1 MNYDWRSNMTLGAKI
16 KEIRIQKSI
25 SVDELSAR
33 TGISRATLYR
43 YENASIKKIPVDI
56 LEKICSAL
64 EILPTELINES
75 NTSDN
80 TLPESFNNPQDALAF
95 ILKTPSLAAYG
106 GYDLSKMDDN
116 TILEFANEILAQIK
130 LVSYKYR

>member
-1 MNYDWRSNMTLGAKI
+1 MSLGSRI
-16 KEIRIQKSI
+16 KELRTQKGV
-25 SVDELSAR
+25 SVDELANK

-56 LEKICSAL
+56 LEKICFAL
-64 EILPTELINES
+64 EITPTELMNEAVQ
-75 NTSDN
+75 TDN
-80 TLPESFNNPQDALAF
+80 VLPESSNNPQDALTF

-106 GYDLSKMDDN
+106 GYDLSKMDDA

-130 LVSYKYR
+130 LVSYKYK

>member
-1 MNYDWRSNMTLGAKI
+1 MTLGAKI
-16 KEIRIQKSI
+16 KEIRIQKNI
-25 SVDELSAR
+25 SVDELSSR

-64 EILPTELINES
+64 EILPTDLINENS
-75 NTSDN
+75 SSD
-80 TLPESFNNPQDALAF
+80 TALPESFNNPQDALAF
-95 ILKTPSLAAYG
+95 ILKTPSLVAYG
-106 GYDLSKMDDN
+106 GYDLNKMDDA
-116 TILEFANEILAQIK
+116 TIMEFANEILTQIK

>member
-1 MNYDWRSNMTLGAKI
+1 MSLGSRI
-16 KEIRIQKSI
+16 KELRTQKGV
-25 SVDELSAR
+25 SVDDLAGR

-64 EILPTELINES
+64 EIMPAELMNDS
-75 NTSDN
+75 GQADN
-80 TLPESFNNPQDALAF
+80 TLPESFSNPQEALTF

-106 GYDLSKMDDN
+106 GYDLSKMDDA

-130 LVSYKYR
+130 LVSYKYK

>member
-1 MNYDWRSNMTLGAKI
+1 MTLGAKI
-16 KEIRIQKSI
+16 KEIRIQKNI
-25 SVDELSAR
+25 SVDELSSR

-64 EILPTELINES
+64 EILPSDLINENS
-75 NTSDN
+75 SSDAA
-80 TLPESFNNPQDALAF
+80 LPESFNNPQDALAF
-95 ILKTPSLAAYG
+95 ILKTPSLVAYG
-106 GYDLSKMDDN
+106 GYDLNKMDDA
-116 TILEFANEILAQIK
+116 TIMEFANEILTQIK

>member
-1 MNYDWRSNMTLGAKI
+1 MTLGAKI
-16 KEIRIQKSI
+16 KEIRTQKNM

-43 YENASIKKIPVDI
+43 YENSSIKKIPVDI
-56 LEKICSAL
+56 LEKISVTL
-64 EILPTELINES
+64 DVLP
-75 NTSDN
+75 SDLLN
-80 TLPESFNNPQDALAF
+80 DNSSSDSLLPESFDNPQDALAF

-106 GYDLSKMDDN
+106 GYDLSKMDDD
-116 TILEFANEILAQIK
+116 TIMEFANEILAQIK

>member
-1 MNYDWRSNMTLGAKI
+1 MTLGAKI
-16 KEIRIQKSI
+16 KEIRTQKNI

-43 YENASIKKIPVDI
+43 YENSSIKKIPVDI
-56 LEKICSAL
+56 LEKISVAL
-64 EILPTELINES
+64 DVLPSDLIND
-75 NTSDN
+75 NATSDN

-116 TILEFANEILAQIK
+116 TIMEFANEILAQIK

>member
-1 MNYDWRSNMTLGAKI
+1 MTLGAKI
-16 KEIRIQKSI
+16 KEIRIQKNI
-25 SVDELSAR
+25 SVDELSSR

-64 EILPTELINES
+64 EIMPADLINENS
-75 NTSDN
+75 SSDAA
-80 TLPESFNNPQDALAF
+80 LPESFNNPQDALAF
-95 ILKTPSLAAYG
+95 ILKTPSLVAYG
-106 GYDLSKMDDN
+106 GYDLNKMDDA
-116 TILEFANEILAQIK
+116 TIMEFANEILTQIK

>member
-1 MNYDWRSNMTLGAKI
+1 MTLGAKI
-16 KEIRIQKSI
+16 KEIRTQKNM

-43 YENASIKKIPVDI
+43 YENSSIKKIPVDI
-56 LEKICSAL
+56 LEKISVAL
-64 EILPTELINES
+64 DVLPSDLIND
-75 NTSDN
+75 NATSDN

-116 TILEFANEILAQIK
+116 TIMEFANEILAQIK

>member
-1 MNYDWRSNMTLGAKI
+1 MTLGAKI
-16 KEIRIQKSI
+16 KEFRTQKNI
-25 SVDELSAR
+25 SVDELSSR

-43 YENASIKKIPVDI
+43 YENSSIKKIPVDI
-56 LEKICSAL
+56 LEKISVAL
-64 EILPTELINES
+64 DVLPSDLINDNS
-75 NTSDN
+75 SSDN
-80 TLPESFNNPQDALAF
+80 ALPESFNNPQDALAF

-116 TILEFANEILAQIK
+116 TIMEFANEILAQIK

>member
-1 MNYDWRSNMTLGAKI
+1 MSLGSKI
-16 KEIRIQKSI
+16 KEIRTQKGV
-25 SVDELSAR
+25 SVDELANR

-64 EILPTELINES
+64 EIMPTELMNDS
-75 NTSDN
+75 GQADN
-80 TLPESFNNPQDALAF
+80 ALPESFSNPQDALTF

-106 GYDLSKMDDN
+106 GYDLSKMDDD
-116 TILEFANEILAQIK
+116 TILEFANEILTQIK
-130 LVSYKYR
+130 LVSYKYK